1 MKLREIDFLIIGAA
15 KCATTWLQVQLQ
27 ANPNVYMPDAELHYF
42 SRAFRQGTNWYT
54 DQFDVPKGN
63 KLIGEKSNTYLSD
76 PQACQRIYAALPNV
90 KLVAQLRNPVE
101 RAYSDYCMLFRRGG
115 VDDDI
120 KNHLNPKNA
129 KGSRF
134 FESGYYADQLQP
146 YIDAF
151 GRDALL
157 ILDFHNVAKTPKT
170 QLDLVYKHLKI
181 EGSADEIL
189 KSKSVK
195 DKTEKR
201 ISPGLRK
208 RLKWIKPLA
217 QPFRK
222 NPLFETAWQKIA
234 KDPAYPPLTK
244 DLHDALTEHF
254 QPSLEKLRDLT
265 GWNCE
270 NWT

>member
-27 ANPNVYMPDAELHYF
+27 ENPRVYMPDPELHYF
-42 SRAFRQGTNWYT
+42 SREFRQGTKWYT
-54 DQFDVPKGN
+54 NQFDVPERARF
-63 KLIGEKSNTYLSD
+63 IGEKSNTYLSD
-76 PQACQRIYAALPNV
+76 PEACSRIHAVLPNI
-90 KLVAQLRNPVE
+90 KLIAQLRNPVE
-101 RAYSDYCMLFRRGG
+101 RAYSDYCMLFRRGA
-115 VDDDI
+115 VDADI
-120 KNHLNPKNA
+120 KSHLNPKNA
-129 KGSRF
+129 KGNRF

-146 YIDAF
+146 FIDAF

-157 ILDFHNVAKTPKT
+157 ILDFHNVAKSPET
-170 QLDLVYKHLKI
+170 QLDLVYNHLMI
-181 EGSADEIL
+181 EHRTVEIR

-201 ISPGLRK
+201 ISPELRK

-222 NPLFETAWQKIA
+222 NPLFDRIWQKVA
-234 KDPAYPPLTK
+234 KDPAYPPLTR
-244 DLHDALTEHF
+244 DLQNALTEHY
-254 QPSLEKLRDLT
+254 QPSMEKLRDLT
-265 GWNCE
+265 GWDSE